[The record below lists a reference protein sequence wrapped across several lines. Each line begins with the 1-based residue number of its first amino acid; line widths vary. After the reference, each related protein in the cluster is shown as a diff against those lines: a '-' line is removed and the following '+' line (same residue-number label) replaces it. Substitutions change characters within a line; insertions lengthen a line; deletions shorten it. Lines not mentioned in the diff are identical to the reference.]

1 MSSFAYLSDTRFLKA
16 EPLGPQHRY
25 AVAGIAWDGA
35 TTNRPGA
42 RFGPRAIRQAS
53 HMLCDGT
60 HPWFDVSPLPALGDA
75 GDLALPNTALE
86 AMRAAMATPVLRL
99 VQ

>member
-1 MSSFAYLSDTRFLKA
+1 MPGFAFESNTAFLKA
-16 EPLGPQHRY
+16 PAAAAQPY

-42 RFGPRAIRQAS
+42 RFGPRAIRTAS

-60 HPWFDVSPLPALGDA
+60 HPHFNVSPTLR
-75 GDLALPNTALE
+75 
-86 AMRAAMATPVLRL
+86 RAR
-99 VQ
+99 